1 VVWLGEDVVCL
12 FVCCSHCLFT
22 SASPHL
28 SFSLF
33 VVCFILF
40 SFIFL
45 SAFACRAQVQRPQR
59 LAARRG
65 HLGSVRT
72 ALAVVRCPCCSF
84 LLFSSF
90 FFCCC
95 YSRLF
100 LSKSCL
106 WFNILVCQVRSDGSS
121 RRLGEDG
128 SRNNDARL
136 FLWRRRQQRG
146 RKSPQ
151 RPQEGR
157 LSCCSSCVN
166 LSLFLGH
173 FSCSNVCFS
182 SWSVHNQQGC
192 EQGHQS
198 SAVQPGAGKGVHT
211 QGDTF

>member
-1 VVWLGEDVVCL
+1 MLFVCLFVCFDAVSFIAGTFHLLPQDALPADLVNQFLFLQVDCHVVFVCL

-90 FFCCC
+90 FF
-95 YSRLF
+95 SVVV
-100 LSKSCL
+100 
-106 WFNILVCQVRSDGSS
+106 ILVSFSQSLVCGLTSLFVRFGPMG
-121 RRLGEDG
+121 RRADWVKTVRETMTHAYFFGDVDSKEAEKAL
-128 SRNNDARL
+128 S
-136 FLWRRRQQRG
+136 G
-146 RKSPQ
+146 RKKV
-151 RPQEGR
+151 GCHVVVVV
-157 LSCCSSCVN
+157 LI
-166 LSLFLGH
+166 FL
-173 FSCSNVCFS
+173 CF
-182 SWSVHNQQGC
+182 
-192 EQGHQS
+192 
-198 SAVQPGAGKGVHT
+198 
-211 QGDTF
+211 